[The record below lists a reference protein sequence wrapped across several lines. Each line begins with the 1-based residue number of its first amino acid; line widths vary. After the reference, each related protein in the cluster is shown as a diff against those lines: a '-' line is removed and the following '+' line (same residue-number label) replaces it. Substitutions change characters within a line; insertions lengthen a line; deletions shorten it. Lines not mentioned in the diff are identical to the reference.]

1 MLLQSVRSQLRRAR
15 WLPTTPAATACVS
28 QERGKAERV
37 GTVGDAGRCHCAC
50 RARTCLCTIAATA
63 ACTATTTI
71 AAAAAVAARGSA
83 RGASERLTQPAGV
96 SRGDSAADDRAL
108 RRARQRRL
116 LPRWE
121 PARKWNHTK
130 KSRSKERH
138 CKESRSR

>member
-1 MLLQSVRSQLRRAR
+1 MLLQSVRSQLRGAR
-15 WLPTTPAATACVS
+15 WLPTTPAAAACAP

-37 GTVGDAGRCHCAC
+37 GAVGDAGRCHCAC

-71 AAAAAVAARGSA
+71 AAAAAAARGA

-121 PARKWNHTK
+121 PARKWNYQ
-130 KSRSKERH
+130 EPYQE
-138 CKESRSR
+138 ES